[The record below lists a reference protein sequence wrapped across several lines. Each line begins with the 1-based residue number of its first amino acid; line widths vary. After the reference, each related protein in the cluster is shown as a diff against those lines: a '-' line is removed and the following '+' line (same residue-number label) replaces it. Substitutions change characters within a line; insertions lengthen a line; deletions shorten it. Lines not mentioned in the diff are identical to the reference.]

1 MFTLDDKGEFVQTA
15 ANPQVPAATAEFAIN
30 MSNRRHWEEPVRR
43 YIDELLA
50 GSEGVRGKNYNMRWV
65 ASMVAEVHRILMRGG
80 VFMYPQ
86 DKRDPS
92 KPGKLRLMYE
102 ANPMALIM
110 RQAGGAASNA
120 VQDILSIRPE
130 GLHQRVAVVLGSR
143 EEVDYVN
150 SLHQG

>member
-1 MFTLDDKGEFVQTA
+1 MD
-15 ANPQVPAATAEFAIN
+15 
-30 MSNRRHWEEPVRR
+30 
-43 YIDELLA
+43 
-50 GSEGVRGKNYNMRWV
+50 
-65 ASMVAEVHRILMRGG
+65 
-80 VFMYPQ
+80 
-86 DKRDPS
+86 
-92 KPGKLRLMYE
+92 E

>member
-1 MFTLDDKGEFVQTA
+1 
-15 ANPQVPAATAEFAIN
+15 
-30 MSNRRHWEEPVRR
+30 
-43 YIDELLA
+43 
-50 GSEGVRGKNYNMRWV
+50 MRWV
-65 ASMVAEVHRILMRGG
+65 GNSVCKVHRNLIRGG
-80 VFMYPQ
+80 GLRYRQ
-86 DKRDPS
+86 DRRDPS
-92 KPGKLRLMYE
+92 KTGKLRMVDE

-150 SLHQG
+150 RLHQG